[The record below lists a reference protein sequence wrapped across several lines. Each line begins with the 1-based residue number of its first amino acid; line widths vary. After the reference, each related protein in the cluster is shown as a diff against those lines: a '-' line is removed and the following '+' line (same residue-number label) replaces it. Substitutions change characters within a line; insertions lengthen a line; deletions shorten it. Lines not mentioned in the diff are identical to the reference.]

1 MVFVYA
7 FLPILKNTY
16 TGIMSVD
23 PKNLEVAGA
32 WA

>member
-16 TGIMSVD
+16 TGLMSVD